1 MCIRDRIRA
10 FCIVTSVS
18 ITVLFASLLGLP
30 VSTTHITVGAI
41 FGIALLRERLKL
53 NYALLQEEI
62 RDLLKDQDAQ
72 AIEDFLTRF
81 NQSSPK
87 DKSRM
92 LKELDRSQ
100 GAKRDSL
107 RPRKH
112 PQKLSRQVLVE
123 RSTLIRILGAW
134 FVTLPVTGLLAALA
148 YQLLALF
155 I

>member
-1 MCIRDRIRA
+1 
-10 FCIVTSVS
+10 
-18 ITVLFASLLGLP
+18 
-30 VSTTHITVGAI
+30 
-41 FGIALLRERLKL
+41 
-53 NYALLQEEI
+53 
-62 RDLLKDQDAQ
+62 
-72 AIEDFLTRF
+72 
-81 NQSSPK
+81 
-87 DKSRM
+87 M